1 MGESRWRWVGLGLA
15 SALVLAAFALA
26 LAHPDAA
33 SAWLVALPDAL
44 CAVVALALVAA
55 GLWVL
60 YLALVRADA
69 GDFAFRR
76 HTGGFGGSSTG
87 WQASPALVRLASG
100 LALIVLAL
108 AVTMARL
115 PLKEDPKADAAA
127 GGEGRAAAAEA
138 KAKAASAAASITST
152 ATSAK

>member
-1 MGESRWRWVGLGLA
+1 VGLGLA
-15 SALVLAAFALA
+15 SATVLAALA
-26 LAHPDAA
+26 LAWVHPDAA
-33 SAWLVALPDAL
+33 SALLAELPDAL
-44 CAVVALALVAA
+44 FAVVALALVAA

-76 HTGGFGGSSTG
+76 HTGGFGGSSIG

-115 PLKEDPKADAAA
+115 PLKEDPEAAAAA
-127 GGEGRAAAAEA
+127 GVGRAAAAEA
-138 KAKAASAAASITST
+138 KAKVASAAASAESM
-152 ATSAK
+152 AASAK

>member
-1 MGESRWRWVGLGLA
+1 VGLGLA
-15 SALVLAAFALA
+15 TATLLAAFALA
-26 LAHPDAA
+26 WTHPDAA

-76 HTGGFGGSSTG
+76 HTNGFGGSSTG
-87 WQASPALVRLASG
+87 WQASPALVRLACG
-100 LALIVLAL
+100 LTLIVLAL
-108 AVTMARL
+108 AVTIAR
-115 PLKEDPKADAAA
+115 PPSKEDAKAGATA
-127 GGEGRAAAAEA
+127 GEGRAAAASA
-138 KAKAASAAASITST
+138 ASTAASAQ
-152 ATSAK
+152 

>member
-15 SALVLAAFALA
+15 SATVLAAFALA
-26 LAHPDAA
+26 WTHPDAA

-60 YLALVRADA
+60 YLALVRPDA

-115 PLKEDPKADAAA
+115 PLKEDPKAAAA
-127 GGEGRAAAAEA
+127 KVASAAAS
-138 KAKAASAAASITST
+138 AASAAAS
-152 ATSAK
+152 AK